1 MPSLQNPGLSE
12 AHFLVYLNCL
22 RVKEVAGAVQNLYG
36 SCTQQDEGH
45 PFRPGVDDASKGFRF
60 AALNLATSE

>member
-45 PFRPGVDDASKGFRF
+45 PLRPGVDDGSKGFNF
-60 AALNLATSE
+60 AALNLAS